1 MCQVPLP
8 STTSWSLLQFIFIK
22 LVMLSS
28 HLTLCCPLLFLPSMF
43 PSIRVF
49 SNESILYIR
58 WPKYWS
64 FSISISP
71 SNEYSRLT
79 SFRIDWLDLL
89 AVQETLKSLLYHYN
103 SKASVLQCSA
113 FFTAQ
118 LTSVHDYWKELC
130 LTLCDPWTVAHQA
143 PLSMGFSRQEYWSG
157 LPFIKPRPSLILLK
171 NKHANKMDMW
181 TCLSHVIALQL
192 PEVQTF

>member
-1 MCQVPLP
+1 MVCYICCCCSAAKSCPTLWTVVCQVPLP
-8 STTSWSLLQFIFIK
+8 STTSWSLLQFIFIE

-49 SNESILYIR
+49 SNELILYIR

-103 SKASVLQCSA
+103 SKASVLQCSD

-118 LTSVHDYWKELC
+118 LTSVRNYQKDRSFDY
-130 LTLCDPWTVAHQA
+130 T
-143 PLSMGFSRQEYWSG
+143 
-157 LPFIKPRPSLILLK
+157 
-171 NKHANKMDMW
+171 
-181 TCLSHVIALQL
+181 
-192 PEVQTF
+192 

>member
-1 MCQVPLP
+1 MVCYICCCCSAAKSCPTLWTVVCQVPLP
-8 STTSWSLLQFIFIK
+8 STTSWSLLQFIFIE

-49 SNESILYIR
+49 SNELILYTR

-118 LTSVHDYWKELC
+118 LTSVRNYQKDRSFDY
-130 LTLCDPWTVAHQA
+130 T
-143 PLSMGFSRQEYWSG
+143 
-157 LPFIKPRPSLILLK
+157 
-171 NKHANKMDMW
+171 
-181 TCLSHVIALQL
+181 
-192 PEVQTF
+192 